1 MNYLFEGL
9 KEALRMISHLD
20 REMLSIVMV
29 SLKVSSLSIMLAT
42 LTGVPFG
49 FFVAMK
55 QFPGKRIV
63 VVLLHTLLSLP
74 TVVVGL
80 LLYSFLSRRGPLGSL
95 GLLYTPWAMVL
106 GQWVLSFPIVSCLA
120 LNATQS
126 LDARAKKTA
135 MILGATNLQSASLLF
150 FEARAGLAAAVIAG
164 FGRVFG
170 EIGVS
175 MMLGGNIR
183 AYTRNITTAIALETG
198 KGEFALGLALGLV
211 LLAVSFLL
219 NIIFYYLRSKNIK
232 A

>member
-1 MNYLFEGL
+1 MNYLFAGL
-9 KEALRMISHLD
+9 QEALRMIFHLD

-29 SLKVSSLSIMLAT
+29 SLKVSSLSILLAT
-42 LTGVPFG
+42 LTGIPFG
-49 FFVAMK
+49 FFVAIK
-55 QFPGKRIV
+55 HFPGKRIV

-80 LLYSFLSRRGPLGSL
+80 LLYSFLSRRGPLGNL

-106 GQWVLSFPIVSCLA
+106 GQWVLSFPIVSCLS

-135 MILGATNLQSASLLF
+135 MILGATHLQSASLLL

-198 KGEFALGLALGLV
+198 KGEFALGIALGLV
-211 LLAVSFLL
+211 LLSISFLL
-219 NIIFYYLRSKNIK
+219 NIIFYYLRNKNIS